1 MAPQLAW
8 HFEAAGMVDKAL
20 GYLVQAA
27 RRADWLLGLAE
38 MNTYITRTMRMLPAL
53 PDPLRRAAY
62 EFYHQNLLAE
72 TMVSVDGCIAPE
84 AGQAWGRAYDLAEY
98 MEHIPTRWYAL
109 KRLADYHR
117 QGGALRLARQYGQ
130 RAIDLSQDQDPLL
143 LTVAQANQ
151 AQTLLLSGDFGQASE
166 YLEPLYVPCLP
177 PQSHCPGFVF
187 QDHCNFLAHAPWV
200 LWCQGYPERALR
212 VSQALLAAAKASEFA
227 VNIVQALCDAVCFL
241 HQLRCEVAPTEQA
254 LHGSESP
261 SWATYNSCR

>member
-1 MAPQLAW
+1 MGQHLGPPRATHSAQVLMPSHEKAGDPQDLELWAMAPQLAW

-53 PDPLRRAAY
+53 PDPFRRAAY
-62 EFYHQNLLAE
+62 EFYHRE
-72 TMVSVDGCIAPE
+72 PPGRDDGIRRWLIAPE

-130 RAIDLSQDQDPLL
+130 RAIDLSHDQVPLL

-151 AQTLLLSGDFGQASE
+151 AQTLLLSGDWAGQRILRTAVCPV
-166 YLEPLYVPCLP
+166 LAATVT
-177 PQSHCPGFVF
+177 CPGFVF
-187 QDHCNFLAHAPWV
+187 QDHCNFLARPVGAMVPGISGACSPREPGAP
-200 LWCQGYPERALR
+200 GRG
-212 VSQALLAAAKASEFA
+212 QA
-227 VNIVQALCDAVCFL
+227 
-241 HQLRCEVAPTEQA
+241 P
-254 LHGSESP
+254 
-261 SWATYNSCR
+261 NSL